1 MKTNAFF
8 KSALAVCALPLF
20 FSCGQEELAES
31 GSDAKRAMVVKVTEN
46 GFSAVSDT
54 DSRVIDEGY
63 ATVFENED
71 QIGLFIIENETGKL
85 LQNMTLTKNGANW
98 EGTVYYYDN
107 ADYIAYYP
115 YDAELKEVASVEDI
129 EKYFSDNKYTDNQ
142 STEENYRNCDLMT
155 AVVEAESLTEESSSL
170 SLDFT
175 HSNAL
180 VEFNIPYYSYST
192 EANGAGYRY
201 SVPVDLTLNLGESTT
216 FKPYQVAVGKYRVI
230 VPAGKEV
237 SFEGRFMDA
246 ESNIPVKIAATIPA
260 AELAKNAGRVYN
272 VSYDGSPIVGKIE
285 TRPLEPGDYYY
296 ADGNIVPNDFQV
308 VPKENCIGVVFA
320 TATKGETALDGTT
333 TCSNGY
339 VMALVD
345 ATEKSDVT
353 SAWTYKWGNDNIF
366 IEGLDIVNVG
376 NNLNNLSSVITKDDV
391 SGRVSTK
398 LIVEADKYADA
409 VDYIKNAVVEFGAA
423 DKSTSKYAA
432 PKNTTGW
439 FIPAA
444 YQFTQIVKNLGA
456 DVDGKFDDSESC
468 TASNYDGTQKIL
480 TETAFT
486 RINAILDKA
495 GGVIA
500 TGVKSYWTSSVAS
513 YTTTDT
519 PAVTTYAPVYFNNAE
534 VGDNNNKVLKGNFAA
549 KDFPTNDND
558 KNKRNVRLILAF

>member
-20 FSCGQEELAES
+20 FSCSQEELAES

-54 DSRVIDEGY
+54 DSRVIDKDY
-63 ATVFENED
+63 ATVFEDND

-129 EKYFSDNKYTDNQ
+129 EKYFSDNKYTDDQ
-142 STEENYRNCDLMT
+142 STEANYRNCDLMT
-155 AVVEAESLTEESSSL
+155 AVVEAERLTEESSSL
-170 SLDFT
+170 NLNFT
-175 HSNAL
+175 HNNAL

-192 EANGAGYRY
+192 EADGAGYRY

-237 SFEGRFMDA
+237 SFKGSFVDA
-246 ESNIPVKIAATIPA
+246 ESNKPVNIAATIPA
-260 AELAKNAGRVYN
+260 ADLAKNAGRVYN
-272 VSYDGSPIVGKIE
+272 VTYTDSPIVGKIE

-320 TATKGETALDGTT
+320 TTTKGETALDGTNI
-333 TCSNGY
+333 CNNGY

-345 ATEKSDVT
+345 ATGNTDKVNS
-353 SAWTYKWGNDNIF
+353 WTYYWGQNNTS
-366 IEGLDIVNVG
+366 IEGLYATDNSAASST
-376 NNLNNLSSVITKDDV
+376 LSAVITDDSK
-391 SGRVSTK
+391 SGFYNTD
-398 LIVEADKYADA
+398 LIVKSGNYADGDAYIQHA
-409 VDYIKNAVVEFGAA
+409 VTTFGQEGYFTSNYKAPEF
-423 DKSTSKYAA
+423 TS
-432 PKNTTGW
+432 GW
-439 FIPAA
+439 FIPSAA
-444 YQFTQIVKNLGA
+444 QLVTLIKNLGA
-456 DVDGKFDDSESC
+456 DESGNLSYDG
-468 TASNYDGTQKIL
+468 SNYNVADYNGTQKIWFDDVVDKLNSKLSVVGGNFEKNKGFMTVSIASNYNESSNVPLFLNHSSSNHKADFNAVNL
-480 TETAFT
+480 TES
-486 RINAILDKA
+486 N
-495 GGVIA
+495 G
-500 TGVKSYWTSSVAS
+500 
-513 YTTTDT
+513 
-519 PAVTTYAPVYFNNAE
+519 
-534 VGDNNNKVLKGNFAA
+534 NKK
-549 KDFPTNDND
+549 
-558 KNKRNVRLILAF
+558 NVRLILAF

>member
-20 FSCGQEELAES
+20 FSCSQEELAEA

-54 DSRVIDEGY
+54 DSRVIDADY
-63 ATVFENED
+63 ATVFEDKD

-129 EKYFSDNKYTDNQ
+129 EKHFNGKYTDNQ

-155 AVVEAESLTEESSSL
+155 AVVEAESLTETSPL
-170 SLDFT
+170 NLNFT
-175 HSNAL
+175 HNNAL

-192 EANGAGYRY
+192 GADGAGYRY

-237 SFEGRFMDA
+237 SFEGNFMDA
-246 ESNIPVKIAATIPA
+246 ESNMPVKIAATIPA
-260 AELAKNAGRVYN
+260 AELAKNTGRVYN
-272 VSYDGSPIVGKIE
+272 VLYDGSPIVGKIE

-320 TATKGETALDGTT
+320 TTTKGETALDGTNI
-333 TCSNGY
+333 CNNGY

-345 ATEKSDVT
+345 ATGNTDKVNS
-353 SAWTYKWGNDNIF
+353 WTYYWGQNNTS
-366 IEGLDIVNVG
+366 IEGLYATDNSAASST
-376 NNLNNLSSVITKDDV
+376 LSAVITDDSK
-391 SGRVSTK
+391 SGFYNTD
-398 LIVEADKYADA
+398 LIVKSGNYADGDAYIQHA
-409 VDYIKNAVVEFGAA
+409 VTTFGQEGYFTSNYKAPEF
-423 DKSTSKYAA
+423 TS
-432 PKNTTGW
+432 GW
-439 FIPAA
+439 FIPSAA
-444 YQFTQIVKNLGA
+444 QLVTLIKNLGA
-456 DVDGKFDDSESC
+456 DESGNLSYDG
-468 TASNYDGTQKIL
+468 SNYNVADYNGTQKIWFDDVVDKLNSKLSVVGGNFEKNKGFMTVSIASNYNESSNVPLFLNHSSSNHKADFNAVNL
-480 TETAFT
+480 TES
-486 RINAILDKA
+486 N
-495 GGVIA
+495 G
-500 TGVKSYWTSSVAS
+500 
-513 YTTTDT
+513 
-519 PAVTTYAPVYFNNAE
+519 
-534 VGDNNNKVLKGNFAA
+534 NKK
-549 KDFPTNDND
+549 
-558 KNKRNVRLILAF
+558 NVRLILAF

>member
-20 FSCGQEELAES
+20 FSCSQEELAEA

-54 DSRVIDEGY
+54 DSRVIDADY
-63 ATVFENED
+63 ATVFEDKD

-129 EKYFSDNKYTDNQ
+129 EKHFNGKYTDNQ
-142 STEENYRNCDLMT
+142 STEENYRNCDLIT
-155 AVVEAESLTEESSSL
+155 AVVEAESLTETSPL
-170 SLDFT
+170 NLNFT
-175 HSNAL
+175 HNNAL

-192 EANGAGYRY
+192 GADGAGYRY

-260 AELAKNAGRVYN
+260 AELAKNTGRVYN

-345 ATEKSDVT
+345 ATGNTDKVNS
-353 SAWTYKWGNDNIF
+353 WTYYWGQNNTSIAGLYATDNSAASST
-366 IEGLDIVNVG
+366 
-376 NNLNNLSSVITKDDV
+376 LSAVITDDSK
-391 SGRVSTK
+391 SGFYNTD
-398 LIVEADKYADA
+398 LIVKSGNYADGNAYIQHA
-409 VDYIKNAVVEFGAA
+409 VTTFGQEGYFTSNYKAPEF
-423 DKSTSKYAA
+423 TS
-432 PKNTTGW
+432 GW
-439 FIPAA
+439 FIPSAA
-444 YQFTQIVKNLGA
+444 QLVTLIKNLGA
-456 DVDGKFDDSESC
+456 DENGNLSYDG
-468 TASNYDGTQKIL
+468 SNYNVADYNGTQKIW
-480 TETAFT
+480 FDDVV
-486 RINAILDKA
+486 DKLNSKLSVV
-495 GGVIA
+495 GGNFEKNKGFMTV
-500 TGVKSYWTSSVAS
+500 SVAS
-513 YTTTDT
+513 NYNESSNVPLFLNHSSSNHKADFN
-519 PAVTTYAPVYFNNAE
+519 AVNLTESN
-534 VGDNNNKVLKGNFAA
+534 GNKK
-549 KDFPTNDND
+549 
-558 KNKRNVRLILAF
+558 NVRLILAF

>member
-20 FSCGQEELAES
+20 FSCSQEELAEA

-54 DSRVIDEGY
+54 DSRVIDADY

-98 EGTVYYYDN
+98 DGTVYYYDN

-129 EKYFSDNKYTDNQ
+129 EKHFNSKYTDNQ

-170 SLDFT
+170 NLNFT
-175 HSNAL
+175 HNNAL

-192 EANGAGYRY
+192 EPDGAGYRY

-237 SFEGRFMDA
+237 SFKGNFMDA
-246 ESNIPVKIAATIPA
+246 ESNMPVYIAATIPA
-260 AELAKNAGRVYN
+260 TELAKNTGRVYN

-296 ADGNIVPNDFQV
+296 ADGNIVPNNFQV

-345 ATEKSDVT
+345 ATGNTDKVNS
-353 SAWTYKWGNDNIF
+353 WTYYWGQNNTSIAGLYATDNSA
-366 IEGLDIVNVG
+366 GSST
-376 NNLNNLSSVITKDDV
+376 LSAVITDDSK
-391 SGRVSTK
+391 SGFYNTD
-398 LIVEADKYADA
+398 LIVKSGNYADGNAYIQHA
-409 VDYIKNAVVEFGAA
+409 VTTFGQEGYFTSNYKAPEF
-423 DKSTSKYAA
+423 TS
-432 PKNTTGW
+432 GW
-439 FIPAA
+439 FIPSAA
-444 YQFTQIVKNLGA
+444 QLVTLIKNLGA
-456 DVDGKFDDSESC
+456 DENGNLSEDG
-468 TASNYDGTQKIL
+468 SNYNVTDYDGTQKIW
-480 TETAFT
+480 FDDVV
-486 RINAILDKA
+486 DKLNSKLSVVD
-495 GGVIA
+495 GKFEKNKGFMTV
-500 TGVKSYWTSSVAS
+500 SVAS
-513 YTTTDT
+513 NYNGSSNVPLFLNHSSSNHKADFN
-519 PAVTTYAPVYFNNAE
+519 AVNLTESN
-534 VGDNNNKVLKGNFAA
+534 GNKK
-549 KDFPTNDND
+549 
-558 KNKRNVRLILAF
+558 NVRLILAF

>member
-20 FSCGQEELAES
+20 FSCSQEDLAEA

-63 ATVFENED
+63 ATVFEDKD

-85 LQNMTLTKNGANW
+85 LQNMTLTKNGSNW

-129 EKYFSDNKYTDNQ
+129 EKYFSDNKYTDDQ
-142 STEENYRNCDLMT
+142 STEANYRNCDLMT
-155 AVVEAESLTEESSSL
+155 AVVEAESLTETSPL
-170 SLDFT
+170 NLNFT
-175 HSNAL
+175 HNNAL

-192 EANGAGYRY
+192 GADGAGYRY

-260 AELAKNAGRVYN
+260 AELAKNTGRVYN

-320 TATKGETALDGTT
+320 TTTKGETASDGT

-345 ATEKSDVT
+345 ATGNTDKENS
-353 SAWTYKWGNDNIF
+353 WTYYWGQNNTSIAGLYATDNSAASST
-366 IEGLDIVNVG
+366 
-376 NNLNNLSSVITKDDV
+376 LSAVITDDSK
-391 SGRVSTK
+391 SGFYNTD
-398 LIVEADKYADA
+398 LIVKSGNYADGNAYIQHA
-409 VDYIKNAVVEFGAA
+409 VTTFGKEGYFTSNYKAPEF
-423 DKSTSKYAA
+423 TS
-432 PKNTTGW
+432 GW
-439 FIPAA
+439 FIPSAA
-444 YQFTQIVKNLGA
+444 QLVTLIKNLGA
-456 DVDGKFDDSESC
+456 NESGYFSYDG
-468 TASNYDGTQKIL
+468 SNYDVTDYNGTQKIW
-480 TETAFT
+480 FDDVV
-486 RINAILDKA
+486 DKLNSKLSVVD
-495 GGVIA
+495 GNFEMNKGFMTV
-500 TGVKSYWTSSVAS
+500 SVAS
-513 YTTTDT
+513 NYNESSNVPLFLNHSSSNHKADFN
-519 PAVTTYAPVYFNNAE
+519 AVNLTESN
-534 VGDNNNKVLKGNFAA
+534 GNKK
-549 KDFPTNDND
+549 
-558 KNKRNVRLILAF
+558 NVRLILAF